1 MYKVKLIQN
10 NRSGSRLKPIGIV
23 VHETATPGATAE
35 REYQYFNS
43 ADRGASAHA
52 FVDGEDVIQTIPYDE
67 VAWHAGPTA
76 NSRYIGIELCRP
88 SGHDPEKFGRVWNN
102 AVSLFAD
109 LFREHGFGEVKV
121 LRSKIS
127 PGRVCASKS
136 REVTVDNL
144 LSHAEVSSRWRE
156 SDHTDPVGYFA
167 EYGKTVNEFRDAVQ
181 NELNGGAEVAAI
193 NDLVTRMDELE
204 QRINRLENPMIYN
217 YIDQNMPEW
226 ARETVQK
233 LVDKGYLKGNDQG
246 ELGLTDEMLKLFV
259 INDRA
264 GLYH

>member
-43 ADRGASAHA
+43 ANRGASAHA
-52 FVDGEDVIQTIPYDE
+52 FVDWEDVIQTIPYNE

-109 LFREHGFGEVKV
+109 LFREYGFG
-121 LRSKIS
+121 
-127 PGRVCASKS
+127 A
-136 REVTVDNL
+136 VTVDNL

-156 SDHTDPVGYFA
+156 TDHTDPVGYFA
-167 EYGKTVNEFRDAVQ
+167 EYGKTVNDFRDAVQ

-193 NDLVTRMDELE
+193 NDLVARIEALE
-204 QRINRLENPMIYN
+204 RRVNQLENPMIYN
-217 YIDQNMPEW
+217 YIDHNLPEW
-226 ARETVQK
+226 ARPTIQK
-233 LVDKGYLKGNDQG
+233 LVDKGYLKGNDKS

-264 GLYH
+264 GVYD

>member
-10 NRSGSRLKPIGIV
+10 NRSGSRLNPIGIV

-43 ADRGASAHA
+43 ANRGASAHA
-52 FVDGEDVIQTIPYDE
+52 FVDWEDVIQTIPYDE

-88 SGHDPEKFGRVWNN
+88 SGHDPDKFGRVWNN

-109 LFREHGFGEVKV
+109 LFREYGFG
-121 LRSKIS
+121 
-127 PGRVCASKS
+127 A
-136 REVTVDNL
+136 VTVDNL

-156 SDHTDPVGYFA
+156 TDHTDPVGYFA
-167 EYGKTVNEFRDAVQ
+167 EYGKTVNDFRDAVQ
-181 NELNGGAEVAAI
+181 NELNGGAQVAAI
-193 NDLVTRMDELE
+193 NDLVTRIDELE

-233 LVDKGYLKGNDQG
+233 LVDKGYLKGNAQG

>member
-10 NRSGSRLKPIGIV
+10 NRSGSRLNPIGIV

-43 ADRGASAHA
+43 ANRGASAHA
-52 FVDGEDVIQTIPYDE
+52 FVDWEDVIQTIPYDE

-109 LFREHGFGEVKV
+109 LFRENGFGT
-121 LRSKIS
+121 
-127 PGRVCASKS
+127 
-136 REVTVDNL
+136 VTVDNL
-144 LSHAEVSSRWRE
+144 QSHAEVSSRWRE

-226 ARETVQK
+226 ARPTIQK
-233 LVDKGYLKGNDQG
+233 LSAKGYLKGNDQG

-264 GLYH
+264 GVYD

>member
-1 MYKVKLIQN
+1 MIMYKVKLIQN
-10 NRSGSRLKPIGIV
+10 NRSGSRLNPKGVV

-35 REYQYFNS
+35 REYQYFNGG
-43 ADRGASAHA
+43 DRGASAHA
-52 FVDGEDVIQTIPYDE
+52 FVDWEDVVQTIPYDE

-88 SGHDPEKFGRVWNN
+88 SSHEPDKFERVWNN

-109 LFREHGFGEVKV
+109 LFREHGFG
-121 LRSKIS
+121 
-127 PGRVCASKS
+127 
-136 REVTVDNL
+136 EVTVDNL

-193 NDLVTRMDELE
+193 NDLVTRIEALE
-204 QRINRLENPMIYN
+204 RRVGQLENPMIYN
-217 YIDQNMPEW
+217 YIDSNTAKIASDANE
-226 ARETVQK
+226 ALRAAIR
-233 LVDKGYLKGNDQG
+233 KGILSGSGNG
-246 ELGLTDEMLKLFV
+246 LNLTEEMVRIHIWNYRLGLYD
-259 INDRA
+259 
-264 GLYH
+264 

>member
-10 NRSGSRLKPIGIV
+10 NRSGSRLNPKGVV

-35 REYQYFNS
+35 REYQYFNGG
-43 ADRGASAHA
+43 DRGASAHA
-52 FVDGEDVIQTIPYDE
+52 FVDWEDVIQTIPYNE

-109 LFREHGFGEVKV
+109 LFREYGFG
-121 LRSKIS
+121 
-127 PGRVCASKS
+127 A
-136 REVTVDNL
+136 VTVDNL

-156 SDHTDPVGYFA
+156 TDHTDPVGYFA
-167 EYGKTVNEFRDAVQ
+167 EYGKTVNDFRDAVQ
-181 NELNGGAEVAAI
+181 NELNGGYDMEVFNNLA
-193 NDLVTRMDELE
+193 TRLE
-204 QRINRLENPMIYN
+204 ALERRVNQLENPMIYN
-217 YIDQNMPEW
+217 YIDHNLPEW
-226 ARETVQK
+226 ARPTIQK
-233 LVDKGYLKGNDQG
+233 LTAKGYLKGNDRG

-264 GLYH
+264 GVYD

>member
-10 NRSGSRLKPIGIV
+10 NRSGSRLNPIGIV

-43 ADRGASAHA
+43 ANRGASAHA
-52 FVDGEDVIQTIPYDE
+52 FVDWEDVIQTIPYDE

-88 SGHDPEKFGRVWNN
+88 SGHDPDKFGRVWNN

-109 LFREHGFGEVKV
+109 LFREYGFGT
-121 LRSKIS
+121 
-127 PGRVCASKS
+127 
-136 REVTVDNL
+136 VTVDNL

-156 SDHTDPVGYFA
+156 TDHTDPVGYFA
-167 EYGKTVNEFRDAVQ
+167 EYGKTVNDFRDAVQ
-181 NELNGGAEVAAI
+181 NELNGGAQVAAI
-193 NDLVTRMDELE
+193 NDLVTRIDELE

-217 YIDQNMPEW
+217 YIDNNMPEW
-226 ARETVQK
+226 ARPTIQK
-233 LVDKGYLKGNDQG
+233 LSAKGYLKGNDQG

-264 GLYH
+264 GVYD

>member
-10 NRSGSRLKPIGIV
+10 NRSGSRLNPIGIV

-52 FVDGEDVIQTIPYDE
+52 FVDWEDVIQTIPYDE

-109 LFREHGFGEVKV
+109 LFRENGFG
-121 LRSKIS
+121 
-127 PGRVCASKS
+127 
-136 REVTVDNL
+136 EVTVDNL

-181 NELNGGAEVAAI
+181 NELNGGTQVATI

-217 YIDQNMPEW
+217 YIDNNMPEW

>member
-1 MYKVKLIQN
+1 MYKVKLIGN
-10 NRSGSRLKPIGIV
+10 NRSDSRLSPIGIV

-52 FVDGEDVIQTIPYDE
+52 FVDWEDVIQTIPYDE

-109 LFREHGFGEVKV
+109 LFREHGFGEV
-121 LRSKIS
+121 
-127 PGRVCASKS
+127 
-136 REVTVDNL
+136 TVDNL

-167 EYGKTVNEFRDAVQ
+167 EYGKTVNDFRDAVQ
-181 NELNGGAEVAAI
+181 NELNGGYDMEVFNNLA
-193 NDLVTRMDELE
+193 TRLE
-204 QRINRLENPMIYN
+204 ALDRRVNQLENPMIYN
-217 YIDQNMPEW
+217 YIDHNLPEW
-226 ARETVQK
+226 ARPTIQK
-233 LVDKGYLKGNDQG
+233 LSAKGYLKGNDQG

-264 GLYH
+264 GLYD

>member
-1 MYKVKLIQN
+1 MIMYKVKLIQN
-10 NRSGSRLKPIGIV
+10 NRSGSRLNPKGVV

-35 REYQYFNS
+35 REYQYFNGGE
-43 ADRGASAHA
+43 RGASAHA
-52 FVDGEDVIQTIPYDE
+52 FVDWEDVVQTIPYDE

-88 SGHDPEKFGRVWNN
+88 SSHEPDKFGRVWNN

-109 LFREHGFGEVKV
+109 LFREHGFG
-121 LRSKIS
+121 
-127 PGRVCASKS
+127 
-136 REVTVDNL
+136 EVTVDNL

-226 ARETVQK
+226 SRPTIQK

-259 INDRA
+259 INDRTRVDD
-264 GLYH
+264 

>member
-10 NRSGSRLKPIGIV
+10 NRSGSRLIPIGIV
-23 VHETATPGATAE
+23 AHETATPGATAE

-52 FVDGEDVIQTIPYDE
+52 FVDWEDVIQTIPYDE

-88 SGHDPEKFGRVWNN
+88 SGHDPDKFGRVWNN

-109 LFREHGFGEVKV
+109 LFREHRYGT
-121 LRSKIS
+121 
-127 PGRVCASKS
+127 
-136 REVTVDNL
+136 VTVDNL

-156 SDHTDPVGYFA
+156 TDHTDPVGYFA

-181 NELNGGAEVAAI
+181 NELNGGAEMI

-233 LVDKGYLKGNDQG
+233 LVDKGYLKGNAQG

-264 GLYH
+264 GVYD

>member
-10 NRSGSRLKPIGIV
+10 NRSGSRLNPIGIV

-43 ADRGASAHA
+43 ANRGASAHA
-52 FVDGEDVIQTIPYDE
+52 FVDWEDVIQTIPYDE

-88 SGHDPEKFGRVWNN
+88 SGHDPDKFGRVWNN

-109 LFREHGFGEVKV
+109 LFREYGFGT
-121 LRSKIS
+121 
-127 PGRVCASKS
+127 
-136 REVTVDNL
+136 VTVDNL

-156 SDHTDPVGYFA
+156 TDHTDPVGYFA
-167 EYGKTVNEFRDAVQ
+167 EYGKTVNDFRDAVQ
-181 NELNGGAEVAAI
+181 NELNGGAQVAAI
-193 NDLVTRMDELE
+193 NDLVTRIDELE

-233 LVDKGYLKGNDQG
+233 LVDKGYLKGNAQG

>member
-1 MYKVKLIQN
+1 MYRTKLIQN
-10 NRSGSRLKPIGIV
+10 NRSGSRLNPIGVV

-52 FVDGEDVIQTIPYDE
+52 FVDWEDVIQTIPYDE
-67 VAWHAGPTA
+67 VARHAGPTA

-109 LFREHGFGEVKV
+109 LFREHGFGEV
-121 LRSKIS
+121 
-127 PGRVCASKS
+127 
-136 REVTVDNL
+136 TVDNL

-167 EYGKTVNEFRDAVQ
+167 EYGKTVNDFRDAVQ
-181 NELNGGAEVAAI
+181 NELNGGAQVAAI

-264 GLYH
+264 GLYD

>member
-10 NRSGSRLKPIGIV
+10 NRSGSRLNPIGIV

-43 ADRGASAHA
+43 ANRGASAHA
-52 FVDGEDVIQTIPYDE
+52 FVDWEDVIQTIPYDE
-67 VAWHAGPTA
+67 VAWHAGSTA

-88 SGHDPEKFGRVWNN
+88 SGHDPDKFGRVWNN

-109 LFREHGFGEVKV
+109 LFREYGFG
-121 LRSKIS
+121 
-127 PGRVCASKS
+127 A
-136 REVTVDNL
+136 VTVDNL

-156 SDHTDPVGYFA
+156 TDHTDPVGYFA
-167 EYGKTVNEFRDAVQ
+167 EYGKTVNDFRDAVQ
-181 NELNGGAEVAAI
+181 NELNGGYDMEVFNNLA
-193 NDLVTRMDELE
+193 TRLEELE
-204 QRINRLENPMIYN
+204 RRVNQLENPMIYN
-217 YIDQNMPEW
+217 YIDHNLPEW
-226 ARETVQK
+226 ARPTIQK
-233 LVDKGYLKGNDQG
+233 LSAKGYLKGNDQG

-264 GLYH
+264 GVYD

>member
-10 NRSGSRLKPIGIV
+10 NRSGSRLNPKGVV

-35 REYQYFNS
+35 REYQYFNGG
-43 ADRGASAHA
+43 DRGASAHA
-52 FVDGEDVIQTIPYDE
+52 FVDWEDVVQTIPYDE

-88 SGHDPEKFGRVWNN
+88 SSHEPDKFERVWNN

-109 LFREHGFGEVKV
+109 LFREHGFG
-121 LRSKIS
+121 
-127 PGRVCASKS
+127 
-136 REVTVDNL
+136 EVTVDNL

-181 NELNGGAEVAAI
+181 KELNGGAEVAAI
-193 NDLVTRMDELE
+193 NDLVARIEALE
-204 QRINRLENPMIYN
+204 QRVNRLENPMIYN
-217 YIDQNMPEW
+217 YIDSNTAKIASDANE
-226 ARETVQK
+226 ALRAAIR
-233 LVDKGYLKGNDQG
+233 KGILSGSSHGLNLTEEMVRIHIWNYR
-246 ELGLTDEMLKLFV
+246 LGLY
-259 INDRA
+259 N
-264 GLYH
+264 

>member
-10 NRSGSRLKPIGIV
+10 NRSGSRLNPIGIV

-43 ADRGASAHA
+43 ANRGASAHA
-52 FVDGEDVIQTIPYDE
+52 FVDWEDVIQTIPYDE

-88 SGHDPEKFGRVWNN
+88 SGHDPDKFGRVWNN

-109 LFREHGFGEVKV
+109 LFREYGFG
-121 LRSKIS
+121 
-127 PGRVCASKS
+127 A
-136 REVTVDNL
+136 VTVDNL

-156 SDHTDPVGYFA
+156 TDHTDPVGYFA
-167 EYGKTVNEFRDAVQ
+167 EYGKTVNDFRDAVQ
-181 NELNGGAEVAAI
+181 NELNGGAQVAAI
-193 NDLVTRMDELE
+193 NDLVTRIDELE

-217 YIDQNMPEW
+217 YIDNNMPEW
-226 ARETVQK
+226 AREAVQK

>member
-1 MYKVKLIQN
+1 MYQVKLIQN
-10 NRSGSRLKPIGIV
+10 NRSGSRLSPKGVV

-52 FVDGEDVIQTIPYDE
+52 FVDWEDVIQTIPYDE

-109 LFREHGFGEVKV
+109 LFREHGFGEV
-121 LRSKIS
+121 
-127 PGRVCASKS
+127 
-136 REVTVDNL
+136 TVDNL

-167 EYGKTVNEFRDAVQ
+167 EYGKTVNDFRDAVQ
-181 NELNGGAEVAAI
+181 NELNGGYDMEVFNNLA
-193 NDLVTRMDELE
+193 TRLE
-204 QRINRLENPMIYN
+204 ALDRRVNQLENPMIYN
-217 YIDQNMPEW
+217 YIDHNLPEW
-226 ARETVQK
+226 ARPTIQK
-233 LVDKGYLKGNDQG
+233 LSAKGYLKGNDQG

-264 GLYH
+264 GLYD

>member
-52 FVDGEDVIQTIPYDE
+52 FVDWEDVIQTIPYDE

-109 LFREHGFGEVKV
+109 LFREHGFGEV
-121 LRSKIS
+121 
-127 PGRVCASKS
+127 
-136 REVTVDNL
+136 TVDNL

-167 EYGKTVNEFRDAVQ
+167 EYGKTVNDFRDAVQ
-181 NELNGGAEVAAI
+181 NELNGGAQVAAI

-233 LVDKGYLKGNDQG
+233 LVDKGYLKGNAQG

>member
-10 NRSGSRLKPIGIV
+10 NRSGSRLSPIGIV

-43 ADRGASAHA
+43 ANRGASAHA
-52 FVDGEDVIQTIPYDE
+52 FVDWEDVIQTIPYDE

-109 LFREHGFGEVKV
+109 LFRENGFG
-121 LRSKIS
+121 
-127 PGRVCASKS
+127 
-136 REVTVDNL
+136 EVTVDNL

-181 NELNGGAEVAAI
+181 NELNGGTQVATI

-217 YIDQNMPEW
+217 YIDNNMPEW

>member
-52 FVDGEDVIQTIPYDE
+52 FVDWEDVIQTIPYDE

-109 LFREHGFGEVKV
+109 LFREHGFGEV
-121 LRSKIS
+121 
-127 PGRVCASKS
+127 
-136 REVTVDNL
+136 TVDNL

-167 EYGKTVNEFRDAVQ
+167 EYGKTVNDFRDAVQ
-181 NELNGGAEVAAI
+181 NELNGGAQVAAI

>member
-10 NRSGSRLKPIGIV
+10 NRSGSRLNPIGIV

-35 REYQYFNS
+35 REYQYFNG

-52 FVDGEDVIQTIPYDE
+52 FVDWEDVIQTIPYDE

-88 SGHDPEKFGRVWNN
+88 SGHDPDKFGRVWNN

-109 LFREHGFGEVKV
+109 LFREYGFGT
-121 LRSKIS
+121 
-127 PGRVCASKS
+127 
-136 REVTVDNL
+136 VTVDNL

-193 NDLVTRMDELE
+193 NDLVTRIEALE
-204 QRINRLENPMIYN
+204 RRVGQLENPMIYN
-217 YIDQNMPEW
+217 YIDSNTAKIASDANE
-226 ARETVQK
+226 ALRAAIR
-233 LVDKGYLKGNDQG
+233 KGILSGSGNG
-246 ELGLTDEMLKLFV
+246 LNLTEEMVRIHIWNYRLGLYD
-259 INDRA
+259 
-264 GLYH
+264 

>member
-1 MYKVKLIQN
+1 MYRTKLIQN
-10 NRSGSRLKPIGIV
+10 NRSGSRLIPIGIV
-23 VHETATPGATAE
+23 AHETATPGATAE

-52 FVDGEDVIQTIPYDE
+52 FVDWEDVIQTIPYDE

-109 LFREHGFGEVKV
+109 LFRENGCGT
-121 LRSKIS
+121 
-127 PGRVCASKS
+127 
-136 REVTVDNL
+136 VTVDNL

-156 SDHTDPVGYFA
+156 TDHTDPVGYFA
-167 EYGKTVNEFRDAVQ
+167 EYGKTVNDFRDAVQ
-181 NELNGGAEVAAI
+181 NELNGGAEMI

-264 GLYH
+264 GLDH

>member
-1 MYKVKLIQN
+1 MYKVKLIGN

-52 FVDGEDVIQTIPYDE
+52 FVDWEDVIQTIPYDE

-109 LFREHGFGEVKV
+109 LFREHGFGEV
-121 LRSKIS
+121 
-127 PGRVCASKS
+127 
-136 REVTVDNL
+136 TVDNL

-167 EYGKTVNEFRDAVQ
+167 EYGKTVNDFRDAVQ
-181 NELNGGAEVAAI
+181 NELNGGAQVAAI